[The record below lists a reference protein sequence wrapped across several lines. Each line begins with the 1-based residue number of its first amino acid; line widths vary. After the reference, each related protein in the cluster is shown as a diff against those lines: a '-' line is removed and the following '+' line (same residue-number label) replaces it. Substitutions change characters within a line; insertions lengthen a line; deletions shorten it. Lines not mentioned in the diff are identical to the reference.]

1 LIQGLGVKALT
12 DKHWGQIWNLVSM
25 PVEKDFTFQ
34 SLKDAGI
41 TAFGDKV
48 EEIAAFASGERTILE
63 TINDIAK

>member
-12 DKHWGQIWNLVSM
+12 DKHWNQIWNLVGSPM
-25 PVEKDFTFQ
+25 EKDFTFK

-41 TAFGDKV
+41 TTYVEKV

-63 TINDIAK
+63 TI